1 VFDLLCL
8 NGYDPRKL
16 PLIERKALLKKIIAT
31 RVFFFHGWWRPGD
44 SKPPRCHPDCRR
56 TRWIAAGKILAT
68 DPAALVP
75 CPVCGDENLAAEDIA
90 IEGSEKFERIM
101 RCPKCDSRS
110 ILLLNKKDQ
119 QVPIPSRE

>member
-8 NGYDPRKL
+8 NGYALRKL

-31 RVFFFHGWWRPGD
+31 QVFFFHGWWRPGD

-75 CPVCGDENLAAEDIA
+75 CPVCGDEKLLKARKNSNELCDAQSA
-90 IEGSEKFERIM
+90 IHGASFF
-101 RCPKCDSRS
+101 
-110 ILLLNKKDQ
+110 
-119 QVPIPSRE
+119 